1 MSWYKLYVVTL
12 QNKKYKKPDDGKILV
27 KFGITHHMDIM
38 KRFDPSVD
46 DGYVK
51 KYDDWIITP
60 KYSQVFE
67 SLNEAKL
74 AEEYLL
80 SQMFPPT
87 SHKVWMEDYLN
98 CESRDEY
105 YDNTGIT
112 EFRLLTSRELYSTI
126 SLLKTTQ
133 SKEQQEAKYAKR
145 QQHH

>member
-80 SQMFPPT
+80 TKMFPPT
-87 SHKVWMEDYLN
+87 SHKVWMEDYLK

-112 EFRLLTSRELYSTI
+112 EFRLLTSQELYSTI
-126 SLLKTTQ
+126 SLLKSTQ

>member
-12 QNKKYKKPDDGKILV
+12 NNKKYRKPNDGKILV

-51 KYDDWIITP
+51 KYDDWTITP

-67 SLNEAKL
+67 SLEEAKL
-74 AEEYLL
+74 AENYLL
-80 SQMFPPT
+80 SELFPPS
-87 SHKVWMEDYLN
+87 SHKVWMEDYLQ

-112 EFRLLTSRELYSTI
+112 EFRLLTPQELYSTI
-126 SLLKTTQ
+126 SLLKSTQ
-133 SKEQQEAKYAKR
+133 SKQQQEAKYAKR
-145 QQHH
+145 QQHC

>member
-12 QNKKYKKPDDGKILV
+12 NNKKYKKPDDGKILV

-80 SQMFPPT
+80 TKMFPPT
-87 SHKVWMEDYLN
+87 SHKVWMEDYLK

-112 EFRLLTSRELYSTI
+112 EFRLLTSQELYSTI
-126 SLLKTTQ
+126 SLLKSTQ